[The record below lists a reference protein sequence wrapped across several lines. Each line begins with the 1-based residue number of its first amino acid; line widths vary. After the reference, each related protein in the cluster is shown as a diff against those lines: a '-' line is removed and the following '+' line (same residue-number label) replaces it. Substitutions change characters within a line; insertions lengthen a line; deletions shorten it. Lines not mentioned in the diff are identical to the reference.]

1 MPLRETCPLQ
11 YFGVSLAGIKIKSK
25 RWSFVSWFFTQR
37 LLFHVMKML
46 TKENNRKDC
55 LTLYQH
61 KMCSIVLIEA
71 ICFQGWRSVV
81 IKQPIF
87 VTWLYFG
94 PSHITQLDSCNTA
107 QNTIASLLCTPLQD
121 FDFNPHK
128 DTVSFKPQD
137 NYCSVDIMTGKE
149 KKTMAWESKL

>member
-1 MPLRETCPLQ
+1 MSAFSSSSSPLYCTGILFWQRNDHRASQKQILMLKKKAERKSKKVFISMAKWLDWGRWKMPLRETCPLQ

-94 PSHITQLDSCNTA
+94 LSHIT
-107 QNTIASLLCTPLQD
+107 
-121 FDFNPHK
+121 
-128 DTVSFKPQD
+128 
-137 NYCSVDIMTGKE
+137 
-149 KKTMAWESKL
+149 